1 MVKLLWRLRHLAA
14 VASGDQE
21 ARCLPALLRADT
33 RRNERTW
40 RPVNTHSQRQSVS
53 EMKDA
58 LSCPSPHIITLCNT
72 LKYNKNFR
80 GWGRGGGDPFLKGSL
95 PHRAFPDSITP
106 EHDRSRT
113 QLQAQRFLQQAR
125 PSLLPQWGLYFRLTA
140 RKRRALFIGGSVRS
154 PGIAPRR
161 SKDHEQEADCCRCG
175 RHWRRRP

>member
-14 VASGDQE
+14 AASGGQE
-21 ARCLPALLRADT
+21 ARCLPALLRTDT

-80 GWGRGGGDPFLKGSL
+80 GWGRVGGDPFLKGSL
-95 PHRAFPDSITP
+95 PHKAFPDSITP
-106 EHDRSRT
+106 EHDLSRT
-113 QLQAQRFLQQAR
+113 RPLQNTTSSATVFAASPPFTFAAMGAILPPHRAQTPR
-125 PSLLPQWGLYFRLTA
+125 PFYRRL
-140 RKRRALFIGGSVRS
+140 RKVAGHCPKEI
-154 PGIAPRR
+154 
-161 SKDHEQEADCCRCG
+161 E
-175 RHWRRRP
+175 RP

>member
-80 GWGRGGGDPFLKGSL
+80 GGGVSE
-95 PHRAFPDSITP
+95 AT
-106 EHDRSRT
+106 
-113 QLQAQRFLQQAR
+113 
-125 PSLLPQWGLYFRLTA
+125 
-140 RKRRALFIGGSVRS
+140 LF
-154 PGIAPRR
+154 
-161 SKDHEQEADCCRCG
+161 
-175 RHWRRRP
+175 